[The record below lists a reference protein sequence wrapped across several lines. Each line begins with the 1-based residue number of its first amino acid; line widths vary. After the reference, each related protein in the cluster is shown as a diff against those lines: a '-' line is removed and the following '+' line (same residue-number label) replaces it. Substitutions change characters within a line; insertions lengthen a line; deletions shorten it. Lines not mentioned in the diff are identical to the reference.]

1 MQRALGTA
9 GKRLNIDDIAITNN
23 PPTAP
28 VILKGDVNADDEISI
43 ADVTALINIILSETQ
58 PTGELLYRAD
68 VNDDSEVGIAD
79 ITALINIVLTQDDN
93 GAPRWDAFATG
104 ATLTAC
110 AAHGNVVEV
119 YDMDGQLVAQGA
131 LISRS
136 LPRGTYVVVCNNQS
150 KKIIIK

>member
-1 MQRALGTA
+1 MFGDANLGGSVNVADATQIQMYCA
-9 GKRLNIDDIAITNN
+9 GYLDFRQIAQ
-23 PPTAP
+23 AF
-28 VILKGDVNADDEISI
+28 
-43 ADVTALINIILSETQ
+43 
-58 PTGELLYRAD
+58 AD